1 MTERLFRKWRS
12 VAKNERDVL
21 YQPRN
26 RFKRNQENNMRYE
39 RERTYLRPNQKC
51 GNDSRKT
58 RRRRTGR
65 KKDRKPPKLPTY
77 ISVEATIM
85 TKPKN
90 ECTVF
95 RGSEL
100 REEVVAEAVIHT
112 QNWSTRYT
120 VRFTNK
126 TFLEKARSLR
136 GGDKIL
142 VTKGRFE
149 QRPQRHA
156 QEFRVVEF
164 QNDN

>member
-1 MTERLFRKWRS
+1 MRF
-12 VAKNERDVL
+12 ERD
-21 YQPRN
+21 R
-26 RFKRNQENNMRYE
+26 KC
-39 RERTYLRPNQKC
+39 LRPNQKR

-65 KKDRKPPKLPTY
+65 KKDRKPQKLPTY

-100 REEVVAEAVIHT
+100 REEVVVEAVLHADS
-112 QNWSTRYT
+112 WSTRYT

-126 TFLEKARSLR
+126 NLVERAKNLR

-149 QRPQRHA
+149 ERPRRQA
-156 QEFRVVEF
+156 KEFRIAEF
-164 QNDN
+164 QQI

>member
-1 MTERLFRKWRS
+1 M
-12 VAKNERDVL
+12 
-21 YQPRN
+21 
-26 RFKRNQENNMRYE
+26 RFE
-39 RERTYLRPNQKC
+39 RESTSLGPNQKRR
-51 GNDSRKT
+51 NDSRKT

-65 KKDRKPPKLPTY
+65 KKDRKPQATPTY
-77 ISVEATIM
+77 FKIEATIM

-100 REEVVAEAVIHT
+100 REEVVVEAVLHADS
-112 QNWSTRYT
+112 WSTCYM

-126 TFLEKARSLR
+126 NFVEQARNLR

-149 QRPQRHA
+149 ERPRREA
-156 QEFRVVEF
+156 RELRVAEFVRI
-164 QNDN
+164 

>member
-1 MTERLFRKWRS
+1 
-12 VAKNERDVL
+12 
-21 YQPRN
+21 
-26 RFKRNQENNMRYE
+26 MRYE
-39 RERTYLRPNQKC
+39 RDRKYLRPNQKR
-51 GNDSRKT
+51 GNDSQKT

-65 KKDRKPPKLPTY
+65 KKDRKPPKLPIY

-100 REEVVAEAVIHT
+100 REEVVAEAVIHADSW
-112 QNWSTRYT
+112 NTRYT

-126 TFLEKARSLR
+126 TLVERARNLR

-149 QRPQRHA
+149 ERPRRQA
-156 QEFRVVEF
+156 QEFRIAEF
-164 QNDN
+164 QNIY

>member
-1 MTERLFRKWRS
+1 
-12 VAKNERDVL
+12 
-21 YQPRN
+21 
-26 RFKRNQENNMRYE
+26 MRYE
-39 RERTYLRPNQKC
+39 RERTYLRPNQTC
-51 GNDSRKT
+51 RNESRKT

-65 KKDRKPPKLPTY
+65 KKDRKPPKLPIY

-100 REEVVAEAVIHT
+100 REEVVAEAVIHADSW
-112 QNWSTRYT
+112 NTRYT

-126 TFLEKARSLR
+126 TLVERARNLR

-149 QRPQRHA
+149 ERPRRQG
-156 QEFRVVEF
+156 QEFRIAEF
-164 QNDN
+164 QIHY

>member
-1 MTERLFRKWRS
+1 MRF
-12 VAKNERDVL
+12 ERD
-21 YQPRN
+21 R
-26 RFKRNQENNMRYE
+26 RC
-39 RERTYLRPNQKC
+39 LRPNQKP

-58 RRRRTGR
+58 QRRRTGR

-100 REEVVAEAVIHT
+100 REEVVAEAVLHADS
-112 QNWSTRYT
+112 WSTRYT

-126 TFLEKARSLR
+126 NLVERARNLR

-149 QRPQRHA
+149 ERPRRQA
-156 QEFRVVEF
+156 QEFRIAEF
-164 QNDN
+164 QQI

>member
-1 MTERLFRKWRS
+1 
-12 VAKNERDVL
+12 
-21 YQPRN
+21 
-26 RFKRNQENNMRYE
+26 MRYE
-39 RERTYLRPNQKC
+39 RDRKCLRPNQKR
-51 GNDSRKT
+51 GSESRKT

-65 KKDRKPPKLPTY
+65 KKDRKPQKLPTY

-100 REEVVAEAVIHT
+100 REEVVAEVVLHADSW
-112 QNWSTRYT
+112 NTRYT

-126 TFLEKARSLR
+126 NLVERAKNLR

-149 QRPQRHA
+149 ERPRRQA
-156 QEFRVVEF
+156 KEFRIAEF
-164 QNDN
+164 QQI